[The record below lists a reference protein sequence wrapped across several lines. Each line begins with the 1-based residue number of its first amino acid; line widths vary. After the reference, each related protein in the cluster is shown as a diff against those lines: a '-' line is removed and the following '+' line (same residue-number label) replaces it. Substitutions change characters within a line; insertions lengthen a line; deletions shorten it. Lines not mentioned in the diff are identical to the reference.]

1 MLEVGCTITFPL
13 CSKASKDNFKILVCN
28 IFCSRFVALWSEI
41 WPFQVI
47 EDMSVQANVPALAM
61 EEVQK
66 PLVFTVMLFYASV
79 IAFM

>member
-13 CSKASKDNFKILVCN
+13 CSKAGMDTFKIHVCN
-28 IFCSRFVALWSEI
+28 LFALVFSPYDVKVWS
-41 WPFQVI
+41 FQVI

-66 PLVFTVMLFYASV
+66 PFTFSCEVSLS
-79 IAFM
+79 